1 MIKKI
6 KKMLK
11 DIKLA
16 IKERFLRNELES
28 MSRGA
33 NTLTKKIVNLEARII
48 NLERD
53 SEELKVAFGNLTIAY
68 LDIVQDSY
76 PNTKNSSQYKQD
88 DYLENMLDLFNSKE
102 NDDDL
107 PN

>member
-6 KKMLK
+6 KNMLK
-11 DIKLA
+11 NIKLA

-33 NTLTKKIVNLEARII
+33 NTLTKKIINLEARII
-48 NLERD
+48 NIERD

-68 LDIVQDSY
+68 LDIIQGAHTF
-76 PNTKNSSQYKQD
+76 TKNSSQYEQD
-88 DYLENMLDLFNSKE
+88 DYLEKMLDLFNSKE